1 MAKDNSFDVVS
12 EVDLQEVDNAYQQ
25 AAKELVQRYD
35 LKDSGA
41 TLEFSKGEKTFTL
54 VAPSDFVAKQ
64 VIDVLNTKLVRRIST
79 SRQSLGQRRRRPAA
93 ATCAFSATI
102 VMGIE
107 TDLAKKI
114 NKDIRDQKFKVKVQ
128 IEGDKLRVSSP
139 SRDVLA
145 RRHRVPQG
153 PGLRH
158 PAAVHE
164 LPVGRRTHPSSDTS

>member
-12 EVDLQEVDNAYQQ
+12 EVDLQEVDNAYHQ

-41 TLEFSKGEKTFTL
+41 SLEFNKGEKSFTL

-64 VIDVLNTKLVRRIST
+64 VIDVLNTKLVRRNVDLKAVSWGT
-79 SRQSLGQRRRRPAA
+79 PQAA
-93 ATCAFSATI
+93 SMGTVRVVGTI

-114 NKDIRDQKFKVKVQ
+114 NKDIRDLKVKVKVQ

-139 SRDVLA
+139 SRD
-145 RRHRVPQG
+145 
-153 PGLRH
+153 
-158 PAAVHE
+158 E
-164 LPVGRRTHPSSDTS
+164 LQNVITFLKEQDYGIPLQFTNYR